1 MKNSILVSLVVFAIC
16 SACSNER
23 ETASGQKFTV
33 VKKGDGK
40 EIKAKQIMVMDFSFK
55 DGKDSVWF
63 DTRKNPYPQ
72 IMQKQA
78 QPQNGDALLEVI
90 YMLTKGD
97 SVTVKMSAKDV
108 FAKAFKQPM
117 PPKVDSTSFFTF
129 FISMKDAMDSVQ
141 FTKYREELVS
151 KQNEKAIKQE
161 KEQLAKDSVI
171 IANFLKEKNISAMT
185 TSSGLRYVITKP
197 GKGENAKDGQ
207 TAKVNYAGYLLNGKY
222 FDTSIESVAK
232 QNNIYQQ
239 GRGYAPYPV
248 PVGQGR
254 VIKGWDE
261 ALKLMNKGCKMTIYV
276 PSTLAYGPQKR
287 SEDIIENSILAFDME
302 VVDIQ

>member
-1 MKNSILVSLVVFAIC
+1 MKNSILVSLIVFAIC

-23 ETASGQKFTV
+23 ETASGQKFSV
-33 VKKGDGK
+33 MKKGDGK
-40 EIKAKQIMVMDFSFK
+40 EIKAKQIMIMDFSFK

-63 DTRKNPYPQ
+63 DTHKNPYPQ

-78 QPQNGDALLEVI
+78 QPQSGDALMEVI

-97 SVTVKMSAKDV
+97 SCIVKMSAKDV
-108 FAKAFKQPM
+108 FTKAFRQPI

-129 FISMKDAMDSVQ
+129 FITMKEALDSVQ
-141 FTKYREELVS
+141 FTKYREELVA
-151 KQNEKAIKQE
+151 KQNEKALKLE
-161 KEQLAKDSVI
+161 KVQLAKDSVI
-171 IANFLKEKNISAMT
+171 IANFLKEKNISALT
-185 TSSGLRYVITKP
+185 TSSGLRYVITKL
-197 GKGENAKDGQ
+197 GKGENIKDGQ
-207 TAKVNYAGYLLNGKY
+207 TATVNYAGYLLNGKY

-232 QNNIYQQ
+232 EKNIFQQ

-276 PSTLAYGPQKR
+276 PSSLAYGPQKR

>member
-33 VKKGDGK
+33 MKKGDGK
-40 EIKAKQIMVMDFSFK
+40 EIKAKQIMIMDFSFK

-72 IMQKQA
+72 IMQKQV
-78 QPQNGDALLEVI
+78 QPQGGDALMEVI

-97 SVTVKMSAKDV
+97 SAIVKMSAKDV
-108 FAKAFKQPM
+108 FTKAFKQPI
-117 PPKVDSTSFFTF
+117 PPKVDSASFFTF
-129 FISMKDAMDSVQ
+129 FITMKDAMDSLQ
-141 FTKYREELVS
+141 FTKYREELVA
-151 KQNEKAIKQE
+151 KQNEKSLKQE
-161 KEQLAKDSVI
+161 KDQLVKDSVI
-171 IANFLKEKNISAMT
+171 IANFLKEKNIVAQAT
-185 TSSGLRYVITKP
+185 PSGLRYVITKP

-232 QNNIYQQ
+232 QNNIYRQ
-239 GRGYAPYPV
+239 GGGYTPLPV

-261 ALKLMNKGCKMTIYV
+261 ALKLMNKGSKMTIYV
-276 PSTLAYGPQKR
+276 PSSLAYGPQKR
-287 SEDIIENSILAFDME
+287 SEDIVENSILAFDME

>member
-23 ETASGQKFTV
+23 ETASGQKFTIA
-33 VKKGDGK
+33 KKGDGK

-97 SVTVKMSAKDV
+97 SAVVKMSAVDV
-108 FAKAFKQPM
+108 FTKAFRQPI
-117 PPKVDSTSFFTF
+117 PPKVDTTSFFTF
-129 FISMKDAMDSVQ
+129 FITMKDAMDSLQ
-141 FTKYREELVS
+141 FTKYREELVA
-151 KQNEKAIKQE
+151 KQNEKALKQE
-161 KEQLAKDSVI
+161 KEQLSKDSVI
-171 IANFLKEKNISAMT
+171 IANFLKEKNITAMT
-185 TSSGLRYVITKP
+185 TPSGLRYVITKP
-197 GKGENAKDGQ
+197 GIGENAKDGQ
-207 TAKVNYAGYLLNGKY
+207 TAKVNYAGYLLNGKC

-232 QNNIYQQ
+232 EKNTYQQ
-239 GRGYAPYPV
+239 GRSYAPFPV

-261 ALKLMNKGCKMTIYV
+261 ALKLMNKGCKMTVYI
-276 PSTLAYGPQKR
+276 PSSLAYGPQKR